1 MRWLLAKHHQFMK
14 KNDLILKIKKDVA
27 DFLAK
32 GGVIKQIPRGQSN
45 ADLSITQRKTR
56 SIEVQKKYNA
66 TLFTDNNHDS
76 SNT

>member
-1 MRWLLAKHHQFMK
+1 MK
-14 KNDLILKIKKDVA
+14 KDDLIIKIKKDIA

-66 TLFTDNNHDS
+66 TLFMDNNNDTN
-76 SNT
+76 NT

>member
-14 KNDLILKIKKDVA
+14 KDDLIIKIKKDIA

-66 TLFTDNNHDS
+66 TLFMDNNNDTN
-76 SNT
+76 NT